1 MGELKSIDTRLLD
14 FPVDYVYRTVTD
26 FASYSKWWPHEIK
39 FDIEHLNPAVVGTTI
54 NVQNGSFV
62 RWKSKITS
70 FKVNKLLAIDYVDGA
85 WLGKTQYRFEEKD
98 GMTKL
103 SLEID
108 LEINRL
114 WLKFFSIFLNYIRI
128 HSKQIQHVFNN
139 LEKYLAEHE
148 GSYIHA
154 IRLSHIDHI
163 VLTVKNI
170 EETCSFYHKVLGMEI
185 VTFGDGRKGLKFGN
199 QKINLHESGGAL
211 EPKAANPSPGSAD
224 LCIISH
230 TSINQVVLEL
240 KQKNIEIIEGPA
252 ERSGTNGKIIS
263 VYVRDPDGNL
273 IEISNPI
280 PGKF

>member
-62 RWKSKITS
+62 RWKSKISS

-85 WLGKTQYRFEEKD
+85 WLGKTQYRFIEKD
-98 GMTKL
+98 GSTEL
-103 SLEID
+103 TLEID

-114 WLKFFSIFLNYIRI
+114 WLKFASLFLNFSHI
-128 HSKQIQHVFNN
+128 HSRQIHRVFDN

-148 GSYIHA
+148 GSYVHA
-154 IRLSHIDHI
+154 IRLSHFDHI
-163 VLTVKNI
+163 VLAVKNI

-185 VTFGDGRKGLKFGN
+185 VTPGDGRKSLRFGN
-199 QKINLHESGGAL
+199 QRINLHETGGAL
-211 EPKAANPSPGSAD
+211 EPKAANPIPGSAD

-240 KQKNIEIIEGPA
+240 KQKNIEIVEGPV
-252 ERSGTNGKIIS
+252 ERIGANGKLIS
-263 VYVRDPDGNL
+263 VYIHDPDGNL
-273 IEISNPI
+273 IEIANAI
-280 PGKF
+280 LDK